1 MTRSSGLEHHGRE
14 DKARPAEAAPGGGKA
29 PRTGPDPA
37 GGTRD
42 GSAGARASRR
52 GARCRKSSAGR
63 KGSDPNKRTCAAGE
77 LCLQPELH
85 ETLLPLSALCVSLWR
100 ILLTIYDFNG
110 EIKSTV
116 LRNR

>member
-37 GGTRD
+37 GGTQA
-42 GSAGARASRR
+42 GSAGARASRS

-77 LCLQPELH
+77 FCLLSELH
-85 ETLLPLSALCVSLWR
+85 ETLLPVHLLSV
-100 ILLTIYDFNG
+100 
-110 EIKSTV
+110 
-116 LRNR
+116 